1 MDYMNIITENKNL
14 LLNSEKNL
22 KGISQLLIFF
32 KFHHSYYKEIAI
44 TYQNKFNEI
53 KNKNILISSILF
65 NNIQIIENSLEKT
78 FSKTVEISNNMEKEI
93 IFNLENF
100 GKSQQNIYQN
110 QINKLNK
117 ITNEIKKYSQML
129 DVYKLNY
136 YKLNYIFKDINLK
149 IKNENKEQDEQIKD
163 EIIKLS
169 SQIKSAEYLYKCEIE
184 KYNKQISLYNEQYN
198 NIKKEIKQ
206 NEEKRINTIKS
217 LMDKYKE
224 IIGELIKNKQEY
236 MNLIDKLISPEII
249 EKDKLLIFNELDKY
263 IPIGNG
269 DRLPK
274 HQFMNF
280 LEFTKEFPEE
290 ENNIKTK
297 EYILNDNNSIS
308 QFKEEQINNIMNKII
323 DQLMNEN
330 NCPLEDIAI
339 LFELMKNQKNDCDK
353 LFINLLI
360 ERKKNSSIQF
370 LNLKN
375 LQILSEILSLI
386 VLNNTNNKSKKFELN
401 FLIIFIA
408 ERIFHQNKITN
419 SKIYL
424 SSILSKNKYFR
435 TKTFWKNICE
445 VKLALKLDD
454 FIIRMKDLEL
464 PNKKQNNFFM
474 KLGTMIGY
482 NDDIYQNSLI
492 TKSGIFSLLNNYN
505 LIEVNNVPLIDQMA
519 SKEMALIIKLNIP
532 SFNSFNVSSFDSM
545 NLISELVKKYNIDKE
560 YLNYFQIYNNI
571 SNYTVKKNLNHEI
584 RSYVSFTNEN
594 NGKKNIK
601 LISSALKYLDKKD
614 YLTLILLSKNINK
627 SFTNKIYNIILKD
640 PKTELKL
647 RLKIW
652 ENFLGISELK
662 KKYNYQEILKSLND
676 EKLKNDIQKDV
687 LRTYINDKEKT
698 EEIKKKMLNILTS
711 VSTLNGNIQYYQ
723 GMNYIVEFL
732 LELTDEEN
740 SFYIF
745 LSFFFKTEYYSIFDK
760 DLTKLNHF
768 FYIIQRLIQ
777 LYEPEIYSH
786 LISQNLNINCFISP
800 WFITLFLTSRQY
812 ILEKEI
818 PKVLIRIMDNFILHG
833 WKSLMK
839 IAIMALHIYEKEI
852 LKMKYE
858 DLIQFLIN
866 DILKT
871 DFFKIENLENF
882 EKCFENKKIKK
893 KLIKDIEKEYI
904 LEQKLT
910 NPQRNIKK

>member
-1 MDYMNIITENKNL
+1 
-14 LLNSEKNL
+14 
-22 KGISQLLIFF
+22 
-32 KFHHSYYKEIAI
+32 
-44 TYQNKFNEI
+44 
-53 KNKNILISSILF
+53 
-65 NNIQIIENSLEKT
+65 
-78 FSKTVEISNNMEKEI
+78 
-93 IFNLENF
+93 
-100 GKSQQNIYQN
+100 
-110 QINKLNK
+110 
-117 ITNEIKKYSQML
+117 
-129 DVYKLNY
+129 
-136 YKLNYIFKDINLK
+136 
-149 IKNENKEQDEQIKD
+149 
-163 EIIKLS
+163 
-169 SQIKSAEYLYKCEIE
+169 
-184 KYNKQISLYNEQYN
+184 
-198 NIKKEIKQ
+198 
-206 NEEKRINTIKS
+206 
-217 LMDKYKE
+217 MDKYKE

-330 NCPLEDIAI
+330 NCPLEEIAI

-560 YLNYFQIYNNI
+560 YLNYFKIYNNI

-640 PKTELKL
+640 PKTDLKI

-698 EEIKKKMLNILTS
+698 EEIKKKNVKYINI
-711 VSTLNGNIQYYQ
+711 
-723 GMNYIVEFL
+723 
-732 LELTDEEN
+732 
-740 SFYIF
+740 SFN
-745 LSFFFKTEYYSIFDK
+745 FKWKYSI
-760 DLTKLNHF
+760 LPRNE
-768 FYIIQRLIQ
+768 
-777 LYEPEIYSH
+777 LYCRI
-786 LISQNLNINCFISP
+786 F
-800 WFITLFLTSRQY
+800 
-812 ILEKEI
+812 
-818 PKVLIRIMDNFILHG
+818 IRIN
-833 WKSLMK
+833 
-839 IAIMALHIYEKEI
+839 
-852 LKMKYE
+852 
-858 DLIQFLIN
+858 
-866 DILKT
+866 
-871 DFFKIENLENF
+871 
-882 EKCFENKKIKK
+882 
-893 KLIKDIEKEYI
+893 
-904 LEQKLT
+904 
-910 NPQRNIKK
+910 R

>member
-149 IKNENKEQDEQIKD
+149 IKNQNKETNEQFKD
-163 EIIKLS
+163 EIIKMS

-206 NEEKRINTIKS
+206 NEENRINTIKS

-236 MNLIDKLISPEII
+236 INLIDKLISSEII

-263 IPIGNG
+263 IQNENS

-274 HQFMNF
+274 HKFLNF
-280 LEFTKEFPEE
+280 LDFKVEFPEE

-330 NCPLEDIAI
+330 NCPLEEIAI

-375 LQILSEILSLI
+375 
-386 VLNNTNNKSKKFELN
+386 F
-401 FLIIFIA
+401 
-408 ERIFHQNKITN
+408 
-419 SKIYL
+419 
-424 SSILSKNKYFR
+424 
-435 TKTFWKNICE
+435 
-445 VKLALKLDD
+445 
-454 FIIRMKDLEL
+454 
-464 PNKKQNNFFM
+464 
-474 KLGTMIGY
+474 
-482 NDDIYQNSLI
+482 
-492 TKSGIFSLLNNYN
+492 
-505 LIEVNNVPLIDQMA
+505 
-519 SKEMALIIKLNIP
+519 
-532 SFNSFNVSSFDSM
+532 
-545 NLISELVKKYNIDKE
+545 
-560 YLNYFQIYNNI
+560 
-571 SNYTVKKNLNHEI
+571 
-584 RSYVSFTNEN
+584 
-594 NGKKNIK
+594 
-601 LISSALKYLDKKD
+601 
-614 YLTLILLSKNINK
+614 
-627 SFTNKIYNIILKD
+627 
-640 PKTELKL
+640 
-647 RLKIW
+647 
-652 ENFLGISELK
+652 
-662 KKYNYQEILKSLND
+662 
-676 EKLKNDIQKDV
+676 
-687 LRTYINDKEKT
+687 
-698 EEIKKKMLNILTS
+698 
-711 VSTLNGNIQYYQ
+711 
-723 GMNYIVEFL
+723 
-732 LELTDEEN
+732 
-740 SFYIF
+740 
-745 LSFFFKTEYYSIFDK
+745 
-760 DLTKLNHF
+760 
-768 FYIIQRLIQ
+768 
-777 LYEPEIYSH
+777 
-786 LISQNLNINCFISP
+786 INC
-800 WFITLFLTSRQY
+800 
-812 ILEKEI
+812 
-818 PKVLIRIMDNFILHG
+818 
-833 WKSLMK
+833 
-839 IAIMALHIYEKEI
+839 
-852 LKMKYE
+852 
-858 DLIQFLIN
+858 
-866 DILKT
+866 
-871 DFFKIENLENF
+871 
-882 EKCFENKKIKK
+882 IK
-893 KLIKDIEKEYI
+893 
-904 LEQKLT
+904 
-910 NPQRNIKK
+910 

>member
-1 MDYMNIITENKNL
+1 
-14 LLNSEKNL
+14 
-22 KGISQLLIFF
+22 
-32 KFHHSYYKEIAI
+32 
-44 TYQNKFNEI
+44 
-53 KNKNILISSILF
+53 
-65 NNIQIIENSLEKT
+65 
-78 FSKTVEISNNMEKEI
+78 
-93 IFNLENF
+93 
-100 GKSQQNIYQN
+100 
-110 QINKLNK
+110 
-117 ITNEIKKYSQML
+117 
-129 DVYKLNY
+129 
-136 YKLNYIFKDINLK
+136 
-149 IKNENKEQDEQIKD
+149 
-163 EIIKLS
+163 
-169 SQIKSAEYLYKCEIE
+169 
-184 KYNKQISLYNEQYN
+184 
-198 NIKKEIKQ
+198 
-206 NEEKRINTIKS
+206 
-217 LMDKYKE
+217 
-224 IIGELIKNKQEY
+224 
-236 MNLIDKLISPEII
+236 
-249 EKDKLLIFNELDKY
+249 
-263 IPIGNG
+263 
-269 DRLPK
+269 
-274 HQFMNF
+274 
-280 LEFTKEFPEE
+280 
-290 ENNIKTK
+290 
-297 EYILNDNNSIS
+297 
-308 QFKEEQINNIMNKII
+308 
-323 DQLMNEN
+323 
-330 NCPLEDIAI
+330 
-339 LFELMKNQKNDCDK
+339 
-353 LFINLLI
+353 
-360 ERKKNSSIQF
+360 
-370 LNLKN
+370 
-375 LQILSEILSLI
+375 
-386 VLNNTNNKSKKFELN
+386 
-401 FLIIFIA
+401 
-408 ERIFHQNKITN
+408 
-419 SKIYL
+419 
-424 SSILSKNKYFR
+424 
-435 TKTFWKNICE
+435 
-445 VKLALKLDD
+445 
-454 FIIRMKDLEL
+454 MKDLEL

-474 KLGTMIGY
+474 KLGTMIGC

-640 PKTELKL
+640 PKTDLKI

-858 DLIQFLIN
+858 ELIQFLIN

-871 DFFKIENLENF
+871 DFFKIENLENI

>member
-1 MDYMNIITENKNL
+1 MDYMDIITENKNL
-14 LLNSEKNL
+14 LSNSEQNL
-22 KGISQLLIFF
+22 KGIFQLLSFF
-32 KFHHSYYKEIAI
+32 RFHHSYYKENAL
-44 TYQNKFNEI
+44 TYQNKFNEF
-53 KNKNILISSILF
+53 KNKNVLISSILF
-65 NNIQIIENSLEKT
+65 NNIQILENSLEKT

-93 IFNLENF
+93 IIHLENF

-110 QINKLNK
+110 QINKLNN
-117 ITNEIKKYSQML
+117 ITNAIKKYTQML
-129 DVYKLNY
+129 DMIKLNY
-136 YKLNYIFKDINLK
+136 YKLNYIFKDIT
-149 IKNENKEQDEQIKD
+149 IKNQNKEPNEQIKD

-184 KYNKQISLYNEQYN
+184 KYNKQISLYNEQYKTL
-198 NIKKEIKQ
+198 KKEIKQ
-206 NEEKRINTIKS
+206 NEENRINTIKL

-236 MNLIDKLISPEII
+236 INLIDKLISSEII

-263 IPIGNG
+263 VQNENS

-274 HQFMNF
+274 HKFLDF
-280 LEFTKEFPEE
+280 LEFTKQFPEE
-290 ENNIKTK
+290 ENNIKK
-297 EYILNDNNSIS
+297 EEYILKENNSYF
-308 QFKEEQINNIMNKII
+308 QYKEEQLKTFINKII
-323 DQLMNEN
+323 DQLMNES
-330 NCPLEDIAI
+330 NCPIDDIAT
-339 LFELMKNQKNDCDK
+339 LFELMKNQKYECDK
-353 LFINLLI
+353 LFINLFI
-360 ERKKNSSIQF
+360 ERKKDNSIKI

-375 LQILSEILSLI
+375 LEILGEIFSLI
-386 VLNNTNNKSKKFELN
+386 ALNNTSIMSKKFELN

-408 ERIFHQNKITN
+408 ERVFHQNKTIN

-445 VKLALKLDD
+445 VKLALKLED

-464 PNKKQNNFFM
+464 TNSKQNRFFM

-492 TKSGIFSLLNNYN
+492 KKSGIITLINNYN
-505 LIEVNNVPLIDQMA
+505 LVEVNNVPLVDQMA

-532 SFNSFNVSSFDSM
+532 KFASFNISSFDSI
-545 NLISELVKKYNIDKE
+545 NLISELIKKFNINKE
-560 YLNYFQIYNNI
+560 YLNFFQIYSEVSRN
-571 SNYTVKKNLNHEI
+571 TVKRNLSHEI
-584 RSYVSFTNEN
+584 KSYSSFTNVTNE
-594 NGKKNIK
+594 KKNIK
-601 LISSALKYLDKKD
+601 LISSSLKYLDKKD
-614 YLTLILLSKNINK
+614 YLNIMILSKNINK
-627 SFTNKIYNIILKD
+627 SFTKKIYNIILKN
-640 PKTELKL
+640 PKTEIKL

-652 ENFLGISELK
+652 ENYLGISELK

-687 LRTYINDKEKT
+687 IRTYINDSEKT
-698 EEIKKKMLNILTS
+698 EEIKVKMLNILTS
-711 VSTLNGNIQYYQ
+711 VSTLNGPIQYYQ

-745 LSFFFKTEYYSIFDK
+745 LSFFFKTEYYSIFEK
-760 DLTKLNHF
+760 DLAKLHHF
-768 FYIIQRLIQ
+768 FYVIQRLIQ
-777 LYEPEIYSH
+777 LYEPEIYSY
-786 LISQNLNINCFISP
+786 LISQNVNIDCFISP

-818 PKVLIRIMDNFILHG
+818 PKILIRIMDNLILKG
-833 WKSLMK
+833 WKSLIK
-839 IAIMALHIYEKEI
+839 IAIMALHNYEKEI

-858 DLIQFLIN
+858 EIIQFLIT

-871 DFFKIENLENF
+871 DFFKNENLENI

-893 KLIKDIEKEYI
+893 KLIKDIEKEFI

-910 NPQRNIKK
+910 NPQSGIKK

>member
-129 DVYKLNY
+129 DLYKLNY

-184 KYNKQISLYNEQYN
+184 KYNKQISLYNEEYN

-206 NEEKRINTIKS
+206 NEENRINTIKS

-236 MNLIDKLISPEII
+236 INLIDKLISSEII

-263 IPIGNG
+263 VQNENS

-274 HQFMNF
+274 HKFLDF
-280 LEFTKEFPEE
+280 LEFTKQFPEE
-290 ENNIKTK
+290 ENNIKK
-297 EYILNDNNSIS
+297 EEYILKENNSYF
-308 QFKEEQINNIMNKII
+308 QYKEEQLKTFINKII
-323 DQLMNEN
+323 DQLMNES
-330 NCPLEDIAI
+330 NCPIDDIAT
-339 LFELMKNQKNDCDK
+339 LFELMKNQKYECDK
-353 LFINLLI
+353 LFINLFI
-360 ERKKNSSIQF
+360 ERKKDNSIKI

-375 LQILSEILSLI
+375 LEILGEIFSLI
-386 VLNNTNNKSKKFELN
+386 ALNNTSIMSKKFELN

-408 ERIFHQNKITN
+408 ERVFHQNKTIN

-445 VKLALKLDD
+445 VKLALKLED

-464 PNKKQNNFFM
+464 TNSKQNRFFM

-492 TKSGIFSLLNNYN
+492 KKSGIITLINNYN
-505 LIEVNNVPLIDQMA
+505 LVEVNNVPLVDQMA

-532 SFNSFNVSSFDSM
+532 TFASFNISSFDSI
-545 NLISELVKKYNIDKE
+545 NLISELIKKFNINKE
-560 YLNYFQIYNNI
+560 YLNFFQIYSEVSRN
-571 SNYTVKKNLNHEI
+571 TVKRNLSHEI
-584 RSYVSFTNEN
+584 KSYSSFTNVTNE
-594 NGKKNIK
+594 KKNIK
-601 LISSALKYLDKKD
+601 LISSSLKYLDKKD
-614 YLTLILLSKNINK
+614 YLNIMILSKNINK
-627 SFTNKIYNIILKD
+627 SFAKKIYNIILKN
-640 PKTELKL
+640 PKTEIKL

-652 ENFLGISELK
+652 ENYLGISELK

-676 EKLKNDIQKDV
+676 EKLKNDTQKDV
-687 LRTYINDKEKT
+687 IRTYINDSEKT
-698 EEIKKKMLNILTS
+698 EEIKVKMLNILTS
-711 VSTLNGNIQYYQ
+711 VSTLNGPIQYYQ

-745 LSFFFKTEYYSIFDK
+745 LSFFFKTEYYSIFEK
-760 DLTKLNHF
+760 DLAKLHHF
-768 FYIIQRLIQ
+768 FYVIQRLIQ
-777 LYEPEIYSH
+777 LYEPEIYSY
-786 LISQNLNINCFISP
+786 LISQNVNIDCFISP

-818 PKVLIRIMDNFILHG
+818 PKIL
-833 WKSLMK
+833 
-839 IAIMALHIYEKEI
+839 IMALHNYEKEI

-858 DLIQFLIN
+858 EIIQFLIT

-871 DFFKIENLENF
+871 DFFKNENLENI

-893 KLIKDIEKEYI
+893 KLIKDIEKEFI

-910 NPQRNIKK
+910 NPQSGIKK